1 LFELPLVNTII
12 LLASGFTVTYGHH
25 FLINGKRGKTLYGLL
40 YTIILAVIFTGLT
53 NIFIF
58 FFMVGFIRFFLNYY
72 YLTVVPKKI
81 LPKIYSIRTFPASQ
95 PLALLTKHGVVR
107 KHKLPLHMKRF
118 YTTGL
123 VEPKVSPHWV
133 TGFCDAS
140 THNLSLVV
148 FGTNLQSTVGKK
160 YTNKQL
166 AMVRLTPFTRSV
178 IIGLI
183 LSDGW
188 LIRASRPNA
197 RLGFKQSLSH
207 ASYVWFVF
215 NLLSHYCFSYPSLV
229 IGIRA
234 GNRNYA
240 LQFFTRSMPCL
251 TELHS
256 LFYPAG
262 KKVIPSNIYDLLTPV
277 ALAHLIQGDG
287 QTARHG
293 LVLCTNSIFFFKK
306 KKMDVVR
313 LMNVLIIRYRLE
325 CNIREYRRSNGKL
338 EFMIYIRQG
347 SMPLLRTIVKPY
359 MHPSMLYK
367 IDNCKAY
374 CPTKRFATKELSLP
388 DPHKRLYSTI
398 NLQRREV
405 DPYWVTGFSDAEATF
420 SLKVS
425 KSSTTRSGWNVI
437 PEFQITLHSRDLLLL
452 RKIHSFFGLGAVKER
467 SDRIQ
472 AYYSVQSARAIANVI
487 IPHFDRY
494 PLLTQK
500 KADYLLFKQA
510 VNILLEGEARSSIK
524 GMHKIISIKASSNLG
539 LSDKLKILF
548 PTVIP
553 APRPVIS
560 DQDIPHPSWF
570 TGFVD
575 GEGFF
580 YVKSLKNKNYSTG
593 FNVSMVFSVF
603 QHVRD
608 EALLIKFIDYL
619 GCGRIEKTSTR
630 PDGVNFTVNKFRDIE
645 DKIIP
650 FFHNYPLQG
659 IKNMDYL
666 DFAKVAKIIEI
677 KGHLTK
683 DGIRKI
689 NSLKSGMNRGR
700 INN

>member
-1 LFELPLVNTII
+1 LIRYRLFELPLINTII

-53 NIFIF
+53 NTFIF
-58 FFMVGFIRFFLNYY
+58 FFIVGFIRFFLNYY
-72 YLTVVPKKI
+72 YFTVVPKKI
-81 LPKIYSIRTFPASQ
+81 LPRIYSIRTFPASQ

-107 KHKLPLHMKRF
+107 KHMKRF

-133 TGFCDAS
+133 TGFCDAES
-140 THNLSLVV
+140 
-148 FGTNLQSTVGKK
+148 
-160 YTNKQL
+160 
-166 AMVRLTPFTRSV
+166 
-178 IIGLI
+178 
-183 LSDGW
+183 
-188 LIRASRPNA
+188 
-197 RLGFKQSLSH
+197 
-207 ASYVWFVF
+207 
-215 NLLSHYCFSYPSLV
+215 
-229 IGIRA
+229 
-234 GNRNYA
+234 
-240 LQFFTRSMPCL
+240 
-251 TELHS
+251 
-256 LFYPAG
+256 
-262 KKVIPSNIYDLLTPV
+262 
-277 ALAHLIQGDG
+277 
-287 QTARHG
+287 
-293 LVLCTNSIFFFKK
+293 
-306 KKMDVVR
+306 
-313 LMNVLIIRYRLE
+313 
-325 CNIREYRRSNGKL
+325 
-338 EFMIYIRQG
+338 
-347 SMPLLRTIVKPY
+347 
-359 MHPSMLYK
+359 
-367 IDNCKAY
+367 
-374 CPTKRFATKELSLP
+374 
-388 DPHKRLYSTI
+388 
-398 NLQRREV
+398 
-405 DPYWVTGFSDAEATF
+405 TF
-420 SLKVS
+420 SLKIS

-452 RKIHSFFGLGAVKER
+452 RKIHSFFGLGTVKER

-472 AYYSVQSARAIANVI
+472 AYYSVQSARAIADVI

-510 VNILLEGEARSSIK
+510 VNILLEGEARSSIE
-524 GMHKIISIKASSNLG
+524 GIHKIISIKASSNLG
-539 LSDKLKILF
+539 LSDKLKIIF

-553 APRPVIS
+553 TPRPVIS
-560 DQDIPHPSWF
+560 NQDIPHPSWF

-608 EALLIKFIDYL
+608 EALLMKFIDYL

-630 PDGVNFTVNKFRDIE
+630 PNGVNFTVNKFRDIE

-659 IKNMDYL
+659 IKYMDYL

-677 KGHLTK
+677 KGHLTN

-689 NSLKSGMNRGR
+689 NSLKSGMNSGR